1 MAFIARGG
9 YADISLTAGQSV
21 VIGSFCGGDT
31 KLYVITNPIPSG
43 TIGSTL
49 SLNATITGGSTY
61 LTFASATNLR
71 IEASLAGDIEYDF
84 GTQPTLTA
92 RPYAV
97 STGLTALAGGGQT
110 GATKLTGNINR
121 ITTVAT
127 AADSCLLP
135 AGTVGKKVSVYNAT
149 ANSTTIYPQTG
160 ESIGTG
166 AANAGFA
173 VGAGKGCT
181 FECVATGLWNVNLGA

>member
-1 MAFIARGG
+1 MAFLARLGTV
-9 YADISLTAGQSV
+9 DISLTAGQSL

-31 KLYVITNPIPSG
+31 KVYIITSPSPSG
-43 TIGSTL
+43 TQGQQLALTT
-49 SLNATITGGSTY
+49 TISGGSVYTTY
-61 LTFASATNLR
+61 AVATNLR
-71 IEASLAGDIEYDF
+71 IEASNAGDIEYDF

-97 STGLTALAGGGQT
+97 ATGLTALAGGGQT

-127 AADSCLLP
+127 AADSALLP
-135 AGTVGKKVSVYNAT
+135 AGTVGKRVSVYNAT

-173 VGAGKGCT
+173 VAAAKGCV
-181 FECVATGLWNVNLGA
+181 FECVATGLWNVALGA

>member
-1 MAFIARGG
+1 MAFLARLGTV
-9 YADISLTAGQSV
+9 DISLTAGQSL

-31 KLYVITNPIPSG
+31 KVYIITSPTPSG
-43 TIGSTL
+43 TQGQQLALT
-49 SLNATITGGSTY
+49 TTVTGGSVYTTY
-61 LTFASATNLR
+61 AVSTNLR
-71 IEASLAGDIEYDF
+71 IEASNAGDIEYDF
-84 GTQPTLTA
+84 GTQPTLTS

-97 STGLTALAGGGQT
+97 ATGLTALAGGGQT

-127 AADSCLLP
+127 AADSALLP
-135 AGTVGKKVSVYNAT
+135 AGTVGKKLSVYNAT

-173 VGAGKGCT
+173 VGAGKGCV
-181 FECVATGLWNVNLGA
+181 FECVATGLWNVCLGA

>member
-1 MAFIARGG
+1 MAFLARLGTV
-9 YADISLTAGQSV
+9 DISLTAGQSL

-31 KLYVITNPIPSG
+31 KVYVITSPAPSG
-43 TIGSTL
+43 TQGSTL

-61 LTFASATNLR
+61 LTYASATNLR
-71 IEASLAGDIEYDF
+71 IEASNAGDIEYDF
-84 GTQPTLTA
+84 GTQPALTA

-97 STGLTALAGGGQT
+97 ATGLTALAGGGQS

-127 AADSCLLP
+127 AADSALLP
-135 AGTVGKKVSVYNAT
+135 AGTVGKRVSVFNAT

-173 VGAGKGCT
+173 VGAGKGAV
-181 FECVATGLWNVNLGA
+181 FECVAGGLWNVSLGA